1 MAYREENRR
10 PVDLEIDALH
20 DLLARIRRVRRRVAL
35 PVLSV
40 ALVAL
45 AIGVSAH
52 VLGYWS
58 VFGTDEDG
66 RYWLG
71 AFTIFTAGLLA
82 ALPIVVPGELLY
94 VAMRAR
100 TRRTWQIAHARA
112 GVGDEWLN
120 ANMNRYG

>member
-35 PVLSV
+35 PVMLLAAV
-40 ALVAL
+40 AVSLGVA
-45 AIGVSAH
+45 AH

-66 RYWLG
+66 RYLLG
-71 AFTIFTAGLLA
+71 AFTVFSAGLLA
-82 ALPIVVPGELLY
+82 MLPILVPGTLLY
-94 VAMRAR
+94 AALRAR
-100 TRRTWQIAHARA
+100 TRRAWRIAHARA
-112 GVGDEWLN
+112 GVAEEWLD
-120 ANMNRYG
+120 ANVNRYG